1 MAKETLR
8 QYLNRM
14 LKSKGKSVTEEKKK
28 ASKYSSIAAAKKA
41 GSLYYTNKDG
51 KVMAAVFAEDLKDR
65 TTTKPPVKKP
75 TQTSSGRGS
84 GSAEVNKRKTDIES
98 PTSAAKRRAQ
108 SQAGSKTLADMRASG
123 QRAPKL
129 SPKGKAAQGR
139 IDSAKA
145 GDKSAAASRAKRYT
159 KPQWKAMSPTE
170 RAKLGLPRRSSGVQ
184 FKN

>member
-14 LKSKGKSVTEEKKK
+14 LKSKGKSLSEEKKK

-75 TQTSSGRGS
+75 AQTSSGRGS
-84 GSAEVNKRKTDIES
+84 GSTELNKRKTDIES
-98 PTSAAKRRAQ
+98 PTSAASRRAK
-108 SQAGSKTLADMRASG
+108 SRAASKTLEDMRKSG
-123 QRAPKL
+123 LRAPKL
-129 SPKGKAAQGR
+129 SPKGREAQGR